1 LTIVLFKERTFQ
13 AVENIFTEGYQEIL
27 FLIFI
32 LLAGVLA
39 VGCFIK
45 NYSLIPVLGVA
56 CCLYLMV
63 EIPAKSWL
71 VFLGWMGFG
80 LLIYF
85 SYGNK
90 NSKLN
95 KTSS

>member
-1 LTIVLFKERTFQ
+1 
-13 AVENIFTEGYQEIL
+13 
-27 FLIFI
+27 
-32 LLAGVLA
+32 
-39 VGCFIK
+39 
-45 NYSLIPVLGVA
+45 
-56 CCLYLMV
+56 MV

-71 VFLGWMGFG
+71 VFLGWMTVG

-95 KTSS
+95 KTRS